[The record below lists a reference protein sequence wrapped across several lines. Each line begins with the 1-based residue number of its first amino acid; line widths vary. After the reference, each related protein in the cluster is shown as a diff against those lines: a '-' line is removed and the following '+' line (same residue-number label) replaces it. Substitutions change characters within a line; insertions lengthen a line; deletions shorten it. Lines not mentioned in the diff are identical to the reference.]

1 MRAAVLSAFGQTPEL
16 REVAEPARGG
26 MTARVLAATITPV
39 DHVVAAGRF
48 PAPAALPMIS
58 GKEGVAE
65 IIDAGG
71 SIAAGARV
79 YFEFPPNRGGAFAER
94 VTLTERDFIVEIG
107 DTDPLQAAALGGST
121 GITAWTALTHG
132 GELAAGETVL
142 VLGATGPVGLAAIA
156 IAKILGA
163 ARVVAAGRNAAGLAA
178 ARAAGADTIVDLTRD
193 GDRLVEAFRDATAGG
208 AHLVFDPISG
218 PIAQAAL
225 ESARSG
231 GRLVQVG
238 RATRADLVLP
248 PAFLAKGLRAT
259 GYANFIAPA
268 ELRKRNYRSIL
279 ENIASRRIHA
289 TYQTRPLAEFG
300 AAWAATATS
309 AYGRYLLEPG
319 ISN

>member
-16 REVAEPARGG
+16 REVAEPPRGG

-58 GKEGVAE
+58 GKEGIAE

-71 SIAAGARV
+71 SIAAGSRV

-178 ARAAGADTIVDLTRD
+178 ARAAGADAIVDLTRD
-193 GDRLVEAFRDATAGG
+193 GDRLVEAFRDATA
-208 AHLVFDPISG
+208 
-218 PIAQAAL
+218 
-225 ESARSG
+225 G

-268 ELRKRNYRSIL
+268 ELRKRNYRSVL
-279 ENIASRRIHA
+279 ENIASRQIHA
-289 TYQTRPLAEFG
+289 AYQTRPLAEFG

-309 AYGRYLLEPG
+309 TYGRYLLEPG